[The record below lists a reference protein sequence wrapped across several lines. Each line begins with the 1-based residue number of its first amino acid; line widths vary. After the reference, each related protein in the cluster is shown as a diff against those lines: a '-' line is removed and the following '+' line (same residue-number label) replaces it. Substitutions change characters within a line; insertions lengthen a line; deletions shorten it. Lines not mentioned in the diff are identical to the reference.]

1 MTARPFKQVDV
12 FTRRPFLGNPVAV
25 VLDAHGLSDAEMAAI
40 ARWTNLSETTFVL
53 PSDWADYRLR
63 IFSPGGELP
72 FAGHPTIGSAH
83 AVLEA
88 GLVTPRDGHFT
99 QECGIGVVP
108 LARDPDGTIRATVP
122 MPRVV
127 ADDLDASALA
137 QVLGLAAIAAPMVL
151 DTGAVWIV
159 ARAPDVGA
167 LLGAKTNPSGVA
179 EWSDRLHATGVTVYA
194 VAPDGEVHVRS
205 FAPGVGVP
213 EDPVCGS
220 GNLCVAAHLA
230 RTGGLAET
238 GDRYTSRQGQCLGR
252 DGRIEIR
259 VSDAGLSLGGAAV
272 TVIDGRLFAGDQFE
286 LS

>member
-1 MTARPFKQVDV
+1 MNERPFKQVDV

-25 VLDAHGLSDAEMAAI
+25 VLDAQGLSDDEMAAI

-53 PSDWADYRLR
+53 PSDRADYRLR

-88 GLVTPRDGHFT
+88 GLVVPRDGHFT

-108 LARDPDGTIRATVP
+108 LERDPDGTIRATVP
-122 MPRVV
+122 VPRAV
-127 ADDLDASALA
+127 ADDLDASELA
-137 QVLGLAAIAAPMVL
+137 KVLGLEAIAAPMVL

-159 ARAPDVGA
+159 ARAPEVGA
-167 LLGAKTNPSGVA
+167 LLRAEIDSSGVSD
-179 EWSDRLHATGVTVYA
+179 WSKRLNATGVTVYA
-194 VAPDGEVHVRS
+194 VAPNGELHVRS
-205 FAPGVGVP
+205 FAPAVGVP

-238 GDRYTSRQGQCLGR
+238 GKRYTARQGQCLGR
-252 DGRIEIR
+252 DGRVEIT
-259 VSDAGLSLGGAAV
+259 VSNETMSLGGAAV
-272 TVIDGRLFAGDQFE
+272 TVIDGRLVAGAPE
-286 LS
+286 